1 MYNKMAKEKKIDK
14 KLRELSKEDLERLE
28 LLQKS
33 EEVKGEQLSINLDS
47 EIVVENQAQKLLDK
61 TIDDPVTKFQLY
73 YHGLTKLLKDNLPKG
88 KENEDARRIIYD
100 EKNILIN
107 RGAKKDEKG
116 IRGSDGRMAYLEDLE
131 SAIVIVADW
140 ITKKGSPADLF
151 MAFWDKNEELGYG
164 HQD

>member
-1 MYNKMAKEKKIDK
+1 MADNQKKKERK
-14 KLRELSKEDLERLE
+14 LSKEDIERLE

-33 EEVKGEQLSINLDS
+33 DEIKGEQLTIDVDS
-47 EIVVENQAQKLLDK
+47 NITLENQAEKLIGQQ
-61 TIDDPVTKFQLY
+61 IDDPVQKFQLY
-73 YHGLTKLLKDNLPKG
+73 YKGLNKLLKDNLPKG
-88 KENEDARRIIYD
+88 KENEEVRRIIYD

-131 SAIVIVADW
+131 IAIQIVADW
-140 ITKKGSPADLF
+140 TRKKGSSTDLY

-164 HQD
+164 HQN